1 MTGAPDISVL
11 VPTFRRRD
19 AVLRL
24 LDGLRRQTLD
34 PARFEAIVVID
45 GAHDGTQEALDAL
58 DTPFALHRR
67 WQENTGL
74 SGARNAAAAMATG
87 RVLLLLDDD
96 MVPEPELL
104 AGHLARHEDSERC
117 CVIGPSPLELEA
129 AQAPIAR
136 DVAREFDEHHRRL
149 AEHPDDPDTFD
160 FYGGNFSVGRE
171 IFDAVGGFGT
181 GFAGYGWEDVDFM
194 LRVRE
199 AGGDLRYSP
208 TAVAVQSYDKDVAA
222 VARDA
227 VQEGRNA
234 AVLVARHPQV
244 WAELRR
250 VKGAGAGAPWGP
262 IRAALIA
269 LTRRVPHT
277 RDAIVAVTQGLE
289 RIRFPRMT
297 LWYRL
302 VLEYC
307 FWLGAGDTLDHPP
320 AAPRDDA

>member
-1 MTGAPDISVL
+1 MSDAPDISVL
-11 VPTFRRRD
+11 VPTYRRRD

-34 PARFEAIVVID
+34 PARFEAVVVVD
-45 GAHDGTQEALDAL
+45 GARDGTQEALAAL
-58 DTPFALHRR
+58 DTPFALRAH

-74 SGARNAAAAMATG
+74 SGARNTAAGLAHG

-96 MVPEPELL
+96 MVPEPGLL
-104 AGHLARHEDSERC
+104 AGHLARHDDTGRC
-117 CVIGPSPLELEA
+117 CVLGPSPLERTA
-129 AQAPIAR
+129 AQSPIAR

-149 AEHPDDPDTFD
+149 AERPDDPEWFD
-160 FYGGNFSVGRE
+160 FYGGNFSVGRPV
-171 IFDAVGGFGT
+171 FDAVGGFGT

-199 AGGDLRYSP
+199 AGGTVRYGP
-208 TAVAVQSYDKDVAA
+208 AAVAIQSYDKDVAA

-227 VQEGRNA
+227 VQEGANA

-250 VKGAGAGAPWGP
+250 VKRADAGPPWGP
-262 IRAALIA
+262 ARAALIA
-269 LTRRVPHT
+269 LTRRVPRT
-277 RDAIVAVTQGLE
+277 REAVVALTLGLE
-289 RIRFPRMT
+289 RVRFPRMT

-307 FWLGAGDTLDHPP
+307 FWLGAGDTLDRPP
-320 AAPRDDA
+320 AARDDA